1 MGRNADTINSQIAA
15 LEYDPKQILAF
26 DGTQV
31 SNISPKEGK
40 MEDSE
45 YIEVTRQVCTLQ
57 NALDLAVPCTN
68 NALTYPGALI
78 LANSYLVDGKPQ
90 TLGAQPGCNILSV
103 DLPGLTQDGSI
114 KINSMTYANVNSA
127 LNQILN
133 TWLDNYSK
141 DYKAPAYM
149 TYTSS
154 LLHDEKEMQ
163 LKFGCDVGFLKDVLG
178 MDLGVSASGT
188 AGNKK
193 CSYMVNYKQIFYTA
207 AVQAFSEPADAF
219 SMDATWDELKKLGV
233 DNDNPPAYVGSVAYG
248 REIYINFESD
258 CDEKIF
264 EEAINAAVNI
274 EGVDIGPEESAKYKD
289 VYKNTTFSYVIMGGS
304 APKSDNNIE
313 MDEDAAKKIT
323 DLIYSDMEF
332 SKENPGVPLNYRVVF
347 LKKNEPAIINGTTQ
361 YVDETIKKYS
371 SGELELEHTGAYVAK
386 FTVSWQEI
394 TGYDEN
400 GNERTVTREWPENGK
415 HKTAPYDTKIALG
428 GNARRINVKAE
439 GATGL
444 AWEPWR
450 TSLDKK
456 DLALGP
462 HIHVKISGT
471 TLSQKGSCK
480 YED

>member
-1 MGRNADTINSQIAA
+1 MNKNADTINNQIAA
-15 LEYDPKQILAF
+15 LKYDPKQILAF
-26 DGTQV
+26 EGNTV
-31 SNISPKEGK
+31 FNVKPKEGQ

-45 YIEVTRQVCTLQ
+45 YIVVTRQVCTMQ
-57 NALDLAVPCTN
+57 NEIDLAVPTTN
-68 NALTYPGALI
+68 NALTYPGALL

-90 TLGAQPGCNILSV
+90 TLGAQPGRNILSV

-114 KINSMTYANVNSA
+114 GISSMTYANVKSA

-133 TWLDNYSK
+133 TWLDKYSK
-141 DYKAPAYM
+141 DYKAPAIM

-178 MDLGVSASGT
+178 MNLGTGGT
-188 AGNKK
+188 TGSKK
-193 CSYMVNYKQIFYTA
+193 CNYLVSYKQIFYTA

-219 SMDATWDELKKLGV
+219 DMNTTWDDLKRLGV
-233 DNDNPPAYVGSVAYG
+233 NDDNPPAYVGSVAYG

-264 EEAINAAVNI
+264 EEAINAAVNS
-274 EGVDIGPEESAKYKD
+274 EGVDIGPEENAKYKD
-289 VYKNTTFSYVIMGGS
+289 VYKNTKFSYVIMGGR
-304 APKSDNNIE
+304 APERVNNLN
-313 MDEDAAKKIT
+313 MDETDAKKIT
-323 DLIYSDMEF
+323 EIIYSDMQF
-332 SKENPGVPLNYRVVF
+332 SKENPGVPLNYRAVF
-347 LKKNEPAIINGTTQ
+347 LKENEPAIINGTTQ
-361 YVDETIKKYS
+361 YVDETVEKFS
-371 SGELELEHTGAYVAK
+371 SGELELEHTGAYVAR

-400 GNERTVTREWPENGK
+400 GNEITAAKNWPENGK

-428 GNARRINVKAE
+428 GNVRRINVKAE

-471 TLSQKGSCK
+471 TLNQKSSCN